1 MGGQVSRKDFEWSYT
16 EEPHA
21 TRRKEILKKYPE
33 IKKLMV
39 VDHHFKFQVLSLV
52 ILQMIVAYL
61 VGRYANWVMVFVL
74 GYCFGGVVNHALLLA
89 IHEISHSAG
98 FGYSKPW
105 HNRILGMIANI
116 PIAIPVTFSF
126 KKYHLEHHRYQGQ
139 DVLDVDIP
147 SEMETKLFTNTF
159 TKLIWVI
166 LQPFFYSIRPLFV
179 NPKPPTTMEIVNLV
193 SQAAL
198 DIFVINYFGGK
209 ALVYLLASSLLG
221 MGLHPVAGHFISEH
235 YMFRKGFETYS
246 YYGPLNMVTF
256 NVGYHNEHHDFPS
269 IPGSLLPK
277 VREIAPEYYDN
288 LPHHTSW
295 VKVLYDY
302 ITDPEIGPY
311 SRVKRNQAL
320 SNMED
325 LKMNSKAK

>member
-1 MGGQVSRKDFEWSYT
+1 
-16 EEPHA
+16 
-21 TRRKEILKKYPE
+21 
-33 IKKLMV
+33 MV

-61 VGRYANWVMVFVL
+61 VGRYANWVTVFVL

>member
-1 MGGQVSRKDFEWSYT
+1 
-16 EEPHA
+16 
-21 TRRKEILKKYPE
+21 
-33 IKKLMV
+33 
-39 VDHHFKFQVLSLV
+39 
-52 ILQMIVAYL
+52 MIVAYL
-61 VGRYANWVMVFVL
+61 VGRYANWVTVFVL